1 MKHMCA
7 YAILWPAD
15 HGLTH
20 VYEAPEATAANVH
33 GGGRRGLGVMPASAA
48 AAVLG
53 PARVTATA
61 RSQSERKRE
70 RPCVRARS
78 ERYIGGLPSTD
89 KNQYLGSG

>member
-1 MKHMCA
+1 MAGRPGPHA
-7 YAILWPAD
+7 RIRG
-15 HGLTH
+15 HGRQR
-20 VYEAPEATAANVH
+20 ARRWAA
-33 GGGRRGLGVMPASAA
+33 RARGDAC
-48 AAVLG
+48 G

-70 RPCVRARS
+70 RPCVRAR